1 MEAADCSPF
10 EQPRPTATPI
20 GKPPLFLLRGL
31 VRWAIVRPSSAGTPC
46 LPPVQ
51 HEAVF
56 MIAKLSLTCALL
68 ASSALAAAQEA
79 APPTASPSQAAT
91 QHSAPVAPAKEPG
104 DKGEAASKWNVE
116 APRGLT
122 LRKVKLDT
130 DEGTWLNVDV
140 SPDGSRIAFDMLGDI
155 YVMPIGGGTPTRIAE
170 GLSYEQQPRWSPDG
184 TRIAFVSDRA
194 GGDNIWIMNADGS
207 NRKQLTKEDFR
218 LLNQPSWSPDG
229 RYIVAKKHFTTTR
242 SLGTGEVWLYH
253 VDGGSGVQLVK
264 RVNEKWQKELGE
276 PTFAPDGK
284 HIYFTRNVTPG
295 GTFQYAQ
302 DSNRAL
308 FAIESY
314 QLDTGETL
322 QVTGGNGGAV
332 RPNPSPDGKY
342 LAFVRRERAKS
353 KLFVRDLASGNER
366 KLLDL
371 PDQDM
376 QETWAVTGVYPNMD
390 WTADSREVVL
400 WSGGKLRRVS
410 VADGSARDIPFR
422 VSDDRVVATSLHPKV
437 EAAPDSFGTKMVRW
451 AQVSS
456 DGRQIVYESLG
467 KLWMKPN
474 GAGAARRLTRSD
486 DSIFE
491 AFPTWSRDGR
501 TLAFVSWTDAGL
513 GRIMTVGAGGG
524 SPRTVTADPG
534 HYTNPRFSP
543 DGRTIAFSAG
553 SGGGLTADRWSRD
566 GGVYVVPTS
575 GGKPRLVERG
585 ASNPQFGPA
594 ADRLF
599 MTMRGDDKLQL
610 ISTDLGGEA
619 RRNHASGD
627 LTSDFQVSQDG
638 RSVAF
643 RQNYEAHLMPLLP
656 GAQDVTA
663 ATDKGALPA
672 IRLSQGGGDF
682 IHFSGNGS
690 RVHWSIGP
698 NLFSADTRN
707 IYGGDYKVPTSSLS
721 LSQPVRAAKPTGSVA
736 LTGARIVTMR
746 GTDGGVIEDGV
757 LLVRGDRIVAVGKR
771 GEVAV
776 PAGTLT
782 MDVSG
787 KTIVPGFIDAHA
799 HGPQGEDGFV
809 PQQNW
814 SAMANLALGT
824 TTIHDP
830 SNSAVEVFAAA
841 EMQRAGKIL
850 APRIFSTGEIIYGA
864 KAAGAFAEIGKFDDA
879 LAHVRRLKAQGAWS
893 VKNYNQ
899 PRREQRQMVVAAAQ
913 AENMLVVPEGGSL
926 FNMDMSLI
934 QDGNSTV
941 EHNVPGSTF
950 YGDVLQ
956 MWGQTKT
963 NYTPT
968 LVVSYGGPGG
978 DPYWR
983 SHTNVYEH
991 PLLRAHV
998 PPGTLAAANARREI
1012 APEEDYADT
1021 WAARE
1026 ARKLADRGISVSIG
1040 AHGQQDGLGAHWE
1053 MWSFAK
1059 GGWTPL
1065 QALQAATVN
1074 PARTLG
1080 LDRDLGSLEAGKLAD
1095 LVVLDANPL
1104 DNIRN
1109 SDKVSHVMQGGRLY
1123 NAATL
1128 NEEVTGNRRRQA
1140 YWWESSREPLPG
1152 RQAEPAHKH

>member
-1 MEAADCSPF
+1 
-10 EQPRPTATPI
+10 
-20 GKPPLFLLRGL
+20 
-31 VRWAIVRPSSAGTPC
+31 
-46 LPPVQ
+46 
-51 HEAVF
+51 

-79 APPTASPSQAAT
+79 APPQSSPSEAAT
-91 QHSAPVAPAKEPG
+91 QHSPPANPARNPADQG
-104 DKGEAASKWNVE
+104 DGAAKWNVE
-116 APRGLT
+116 APQGLT
-122 LRKVKLDT
+122 LRKVRLDT
-130 DEGTWLNVDV
+130 NEGTWMNVDV

-264 RVNEKWQKELGE
+264 RVNDKWQKELGE

-284 HIYFTRNVTPG
+284 HIYFTRNITPG

-314 QLDTGETL
+314 ELDTGETR

-353 KLFVRDLASGNER
+353 KLFVRDMANGNER

-390 WTADSREVVL
+390 WTADSREIVL
-400 WSGGKLRRVS
+400 WSGGKLRRVA

-422 VSDDRVVATSLHPKV
+422 VNDDRVVAESLHPKV
-437 EAAPDSFGTKMVRW
+437 EAAPDSFQTKMVRW
-451 AQVSS
+451 AQVSP
-456 DGRQIVYESLG
+456 DGRQVVFESLG
-467 KLWMKPN
+467 KLWLKPT
-474 GAGAARRLTRSD
+474 GAGAPRRLTRGN
-486 DSIFE
+486 DSSME

-513 GRIMTVGAGGG
+513 GRIMTVGAAGGA
-524 SPRTVTADPG
+524 PRAVTSDPG
-534 HYTNPRFSP
+534 HYVGPRFSP
-543 DGRTIAFSAG
+543 DGRTVAFTAG
-553 SGGGLTADRWSRD
+553 SGGGLTADRWGRD
-566 GGVYVVPTS
+566 GGVYVVPAS

-585 ASNPQFGPA
+585 AGNPQFGA
-594 ADRLF
+594 ANDRLF
-599 MTMRGDDKLQL
+599 MTMRADDKLQL
-610 ISTDLGGEA
+610 ISTDLSGEA

-627 LTSDFQVSQDG
+627 LASDFQVAQDG

-643 RQNYEAHLMPLLP
+643 RQNYEAFLMPLLP

-698 NLFSADTRN
+698 NLFSADIAN
-707 IYGGDYKVPTSSLS
+707 IYSAGYKVPTTSLN
-721 LSQPVRAAKPTGSVA
+721 LSQPVRAAKPAGTVA

-746 GTDGGVIEDGV
+746 GADGGIIEDGV
-757 LLVRGDRIVAVGKR
+757 ILVRGDRIAAVGTR
-771 GEVAV
+771 AEVQV
-776 PAGTLT
+776 PAGTPT
-782 MDVSG
+782 VDVSG

-799 HGPQGEDGFV
+799 HGPQGEDGLT

-830 SNSAVEVFAAA
+830 SNSAAEIFAAA
-841 EMQRAGKIL
+841 EMQRAGLIL

-864 KAAGAFAEIGKFDDA
+864 RAAGAFADIGKFDDA

-950 YGDVLQ
+950 YNDVLQ
-956 MWGQTKT
+956 MWGQTKVD
-963 NYTPT
+963 YTPT
-968 LVVSYGGPGG
+968 LVVTYGGPGG

-1080 LDRDLGSLEAGKLAD
+1080 LDRDLGSLEVGKLAD
-1095 LVVLDANPL
+1095 LVVLTANPL

-1109 SDKVSHVMQGGRLY
+1109 SDKISHVMQGGRLF

-1128 NEEVTGNRRRQA
+1128 NEEVTGTRQRQA
-1140 YWWESSREPLPG
+1140 YWWESSRDPRAG
-1152 RQAEPAHKH
+1152 RTAEPAHRH

>member
-1 MEAADCSPF
+1 M
-10 EQPRPTATPI
+10 
-20 GKPPLFLLRGL
+20 
-31 VRWAIVRPSSAGTPC
+31 IVR
-46 LPPVQ
+46 
-51 HEAVF
+51 
-56 MIAKLSLTCALL
+56 LSLTCALL
-68 ASSALAAAQEA
+68 ASSALAAAQETQ
-79 APPTASPSQAAT
+79 PPSPSP
-91 QHSAPVAPAKEPG
+91 S
-104 DKGEAASKWNVE
+104 EAASQHAPPAGAAQESGTKADAAKWNVE

-130 DEGTWLNVDV
+130 TEGTWMNVDV

-184 TRIAFVSDRA
+184 TRLAFVSDRG

-207 NRKQLTKEDFR
+207 AKRQLTKEDFR

-264 RVNEKWQKELGE
+264 RVNDKWQKELGE

-284 HIYFTRNVTPG
+284 HVYFTRNVTPG

-302 DSNRAL
+302 DSNKAL

-314 QLDTGETL
+314 EIDTGETL
-322 QVTGGNGGAV
+322 RVTGGNGGAV

-342 LAFVRRERAKS
+342 LAFVRRERAQS
-353 KLFVRDLASGNER
+353 KLYVRDLASGNER
-366 KLLDL
+366 KLYDL

-390 WTADSREVVL
+390 WTADSREIVL
-400 WSGGKLRRVS
+400 WTGGKIRRLS
-410 VADGSARDIPFR
+410 VADGSARDIPFH
-422 VSDDRVVATSLHPKV
+422 VTDDRVVADSLHPKV
-437 EAAPDSFGTKMVRW
+437 EVSPASFQTKMVRW
-451 AQVSS
+451 AQVSP
-456 DGRQIVYESLG
+456 DGRQVIFESLG
-467 KLWMKPN
+467 KLWLKPAAG
-474 GAGAARRLTRSD
+474 GAPRRLTRGD
-486 DSIFE
+486 DASFE
-491 AFPTWSRDGR
+491 AWPSWSRDGR
-501 TLAFVSWTDAGL
+501 TIAFVNWTDAGL
-513 GRIMTVGAGGG
+513 GKVMTVGAAGGAAKA
-524 SPRTVTADPG
+524 VTTEPG
-534 HYTNPRFSP
+534 HYETPRFSP
-543 DGRTIAFSAG
+543 DGRTIALEVG
-553 SGGGLTADRWSRD
+553 SGGGLTSDNWNRD
-566 GGVYVVPTS
+566 SGVYVVPVS
-575 GGKPRLVERG
+575 GGKPRLVKRG
-585 ASNPQFGPA
+585 AGNPQFA
-594 ADRLF
+594 AANDRLF
-599 MTMRGDDKLQL
+599 MTLGEDDKLKL
-610 ISTDLGGEA
+610 VSTDLNGEA

-627 LTSDFQVSQDG
+627 LASDFVVAPDG

-643 RQNYEAHLMPLLP
+643 RQNYEAYLMPLLP
-656 GAQDVTA
+656 GAQDVSA

-682 IHFSGNGS
+682 IHFSNNGNE
-690 RVHWSIGP
+690 VHWSIGA
-698 NLFSADTRN
+698 NLYGASTAN
-707 IYGGDYKVPTSSLS
+707 IYSGGYKVPATSLN
-721 LSQPVRAAKPTGSVA
+721 LSQTVRAAKPTGSVA

-746 GTDGGVIEDGV
+746 GADGGIIEDGV
-757 LLVRGDRIVAVGKR
+757 VLIQGDRIAAVGKR
-771 GEVAV
+771 GEVQV
-776 PAGTLT
+776 PAGTPSVD
-782 MDVSG
+782 MAG

-814 SAMANLALGT
+814 STMANLAFGT

-830 SNSAVEVFAAA
+830 SNSSREIFAAA
-841 EMQRAGKIL
+841 EMQRAGLIL

-864 KAAGAFAEIGKFDDA
+864 RAAGAFAEVGKFDDA

-934 QDGNSTV
+934 QDGNATV

-950 YGDVLQ
+950 YQDVLQ
-956 MWGQTKT
+956 MWSQTRT

-968 LVVSYGGPGG
+968 LVVTYGGPGG

-983 SHTNVYEH
+983 SHTNVYEQ
-991 PLLRAHV
+991 PLLRRHV

-1012 APEEDYADT
+1012 APEEDYSDT
-1021 WAARE
+1021 WSARE

-1040 AHGQQDGLGAHWE
+1040 AHGQQDGIGAHWE
-1053 MWSFAK
+1053 MWSFVK

-1080 LDRDLGSLEAGKLAD
+1080 LDRDVGSLEPGKLAD
-1095 LVVLDANPL
+1095 MVVLDANPL

-1109 SDKVSHVMQGGRLY
+1109 TEKVAKVMLGGRLY
-1123 NAATL
+1123 DAATL
-1128 NEEVTGNRRRQA
+1128 NEEVTGTRQRQA
-1140 YWWESSREPLPG
+1140 YWWETSRSPLPG
-1152 RQAEPAHKH
+1152 RKAEPAHKH

>member
-1 MEAADCSPF
+1 
-10 EQPRPTATPI
+10 
-20 GKPPLFLLRGL
+20 
-31 VRWAIVRPSSAGTPC
+31 
-46 LPPVQ
+46 
-51 HEAVF
+51 

-451 AQVSS
+451 AQVSP

-776 PAGTLT
+776 PAGTPT